1 MFFQICFGLILCF
14 HFHFVPVDA
23 VLKSSEYVRW
33 KRAINDEAQQG
44 KCLAFQDIKGRN
56 GQAVEYVCCNN
67 CFDADESCRGT
78 TYVGGSTL
86 YYCTRCGSNTLNSP
100 KLFES
105 FSCGG
110 CNGQTR
116 SKNTC
121 KVQYSSVPDGCWL
134 FRACFES
141 ECKKKKP
148 GYSAGT
154 CFNGHCEDDEN
165 VNNCPA
171 DCCPVRNPKNCT
183 LKDGVCPLKCC
194 GDSSCCKTSSSSSG
208 KENTALTVLKYI
220 GLAVALVVFGVVG
233 ELLRRKYNEWCGNNQ
248 VHPTETSSTD
258 SDADLCCLAC
268 LCAMCFGC
276 D

>member
-86 YYCTRCGSNTLNSP
+86 YYCTRCGSNTLNSS
-100 KLFES
+100 KLFDS

-121 KVQYSSVPDGCWL
+121 KVQYIAQFQMAVGYFGHALRVNARRRSQGIQ
-134 FRACFES
+134 RALALMDIVKMMKMS
-141 ECKKKKP
+141 I
-148 GYSAGT
+148 
-154 CFNGHCEDDEN
+154 
-165 VNNCPA
+165 
-171 DCCPVRNPKNCT
+171 
-183 LKDGVCPLKCC
+183 
-194 GDSSCCKTSSSSSG
+194 
-208 KENTALTVLKYI
+208 TAQQI
-220 GLAVALVVFGVVG
+220 AV
-233 ELLRRKYNEWCGNNQ
+233 Q
-248 VHPTETSSTD
+248 
-258 SDADLCCLAC
+258 
-268 LCAMCFGC
+268 
-276 D
+276 